1 MRLLQLPHKL
11 FSDFVPK
18 VLQAVRELI
27 GLSIVFC
34 RNFTMLDMPLPVF
47 DIAERAKDKPDV
59 IHSASTQVS
68 SFYVVIDVFLITYYA

>member
-1 MRLLQLPHKL
+1 
-11 FSDFVPK
+11 
-18 VLQAVRELI
+18 
-27 GLSIVFC
+27 
-34 RNFTMLDMPLPVF
+34 MLDMPLPVF